1 MIINQTSALLIGLSL
16 FCIGVVS
23 VLRTLMSA
31 RWPAVE
37 GRILRAGNQT
47 GDRTAVVYEYE
58 VNGKR
63 FEGRRIFSAPLAP
76 ADRLDVQKY
85 ETGAMVRVFYS
96 EQRPGSAYLERSAL
110 LPALLL
116 CGIGIL
122 AVCSSAFM

>member
-1 MIINQTSALLIGLSL
+1 MIIDQTSALLIGLVL
-16 FCIGVVS
+16 FLIGIVYVVRA
-23 VLRTLMSA
+23 VRSA
-31 RWPAVE
+31 RWPSVE
-37 GRILRAGNQT
+37 GRILQGGNES

-76 ADRLDVQKY
+76 ADRLDFQKY
-85 ETGAMVRVFYS
+85 EAGARMRVFYS
-96 EQRPGSAYLERSAL
+96 EQRPGSAYLERSPL

-122 AVCSSAFM
+122 AACSSAFM

>member
-1 MIINQTSALLIGLSL
+1 MIINRTSALLIGLSL
-16 FCIGVVS
+16 FFIGVVYA
-23 VLRTLMSA
+23 LRALMSA
-31 RWPAVE
+31 RWPSVE
-37 GRILRAGNQT
+37 GRILHAGNQT
-47 GDRTAVVYEYE
+47 GDRTVVVYEYE

-85 ETGAMVRVFYS
+85 EMGARVRVFYS
-96 EQRPGSAYLERSAL
+96 ERRPGSAYLERSAL

-122 AVCSSAFM
+122 TACSSAFM